1 MGDGCPINSHESPVG
16 REPGPGPIR
25 APCVPALSRQGR
37 GSLDPRPVL
46 LQRHPGGT
54 GKTGSSQG
62 WQGAGRG
69 STAVPLPSPSALRWW
84 PLLSGTRPCPPPDP
98 LPRPF
103 PGPLPASSTV
113 TSLPGLRPPRP
124 TPPGPLSQL
133 APEPQAASHP
143 DFQHL
148 APKEHVKQWAAALL
162 TRPGL
167 GGGFANAQQH

>member
-1 MGDGCPINSHESPVG
+1 MGW
-16 REPGPGPIR
+16 EPGPGPNR
-25 APCVPALSRQGR
+25 APCVPALSSQGR

-46 LQRHPGGT
+46 LQWYPGGT
-54 GKTGSSQG
+54 GKKGSSQG

-69 STAVPLPSPSALRWW
+69 GTVMPLPSPSALRWW
-84 PLLSGTRPCPPPDP
+84 PMLSGTRPCPPPDP

-103 PGPLPASSTV
+103 PGPLSASSTA
-113 TSLPGLRPPRP
+113 TSLPDLRPPRP

-148 APKEHVKQWAAALL
+148 APKEHVKRWAAALL
-162 TRPGL
+162 TSPGL
-167 GGGFANAQQH
+167 GGGFARAQQH